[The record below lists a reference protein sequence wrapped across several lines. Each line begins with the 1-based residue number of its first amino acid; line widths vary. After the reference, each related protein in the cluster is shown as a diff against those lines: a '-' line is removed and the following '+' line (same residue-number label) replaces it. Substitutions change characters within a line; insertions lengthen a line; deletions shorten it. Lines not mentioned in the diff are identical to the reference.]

1 MSPVRTGCLC
11 AALVALACAT
21 APPLDPAA
29 EGEAVRQQ
37 LGVLEEG
44 PVPELVAALG
54 ARIAAAVP
62 ATPLRFHVVN
72 LPEIN
77 AFSLPG
83 GNVYVSRGLLA
94 FVRTESEL
102 ANVLAH
108 EAAHVVGRHAHRLE
122 RERQQIRQA
131 LLLRLAAASLRGGPS
146 AVAALELE
154 GAGLVARY
162 TRALEREADLEGQAL
177 AARAGFDPSGMASFL
192 SALDRESTFRRGRPR
207 RPSFLDTHPA
217 APERATDAAMRAAS
231 ADAGAPRADFV
242 DRLDGLVVGE
252 DPAEGVLR
260 KRWFL
265 HPDLDLALELPADW
279 RVANTAAAVIA
290 APPAGGALLSLTLQ
304 ERHGDA
310 RAAAIRF
317 LRSGKPALTL
327 LEQGPLDHA
336 AVPAHRA
343 WARVAGPGEPV
354 YTRLYW
360 FAHAGRIY
368 RLQGVV
374 REDGIDRFAADFEA
388 TARSFRPLAPAERAG
403 FRIRRLRVV
412 TARSGERFEDV
423 LERGRNVERLDQVA
437 LMNGL
442 DVGVVLPVG
451 RRVKVVT
458 EGDYEGAEPER

>member
-1 MSPVRTGCLC
+1 V
-11 AALVALACAT
+11 AFVALACAT
-21 APPLDPAA
+21 APPPDRAA
-29 EGEAVRQQ
+29 ESRAVEQQ
-37 LGVLEEG
+37 LGVLERG
-44 PVPELVAALG
+44 PAPALVAALG
-54 ARIAAAVP
+54 ARIAAATP
-62 ATPLRFHVVN
+62 GAPLRFQVVN

-108 EAAHVVGRHAHRLE
+108 EVAHVVGQHAVRLE

-131 LLLRLAAASLRGGPS
+131 LLLRLAAASLRGGGS

-162 TRALEREADLEGQAL
+162 SRTLEREADREGQGL
-177 AARAGFDPSGMASFL
+177 AARAGFDPAGMASFL
-192 SALDRESTFRRGRPR
+192 AALGRESTFRRGRPR
-207 RPSFLDTHPA
+207 RPTFLDTHPA
-217 APERATDAAMRAAS
+217 APERATDAALRAPGGAGAAS
-231 ADAGAPRADFV
+231 GGVTTAPRADFV
-242 DRLDGLVVGE
+242 DPLDGLVVGE

-260 KRWFL
+260 EGLFL
-265 HPDLDLALELPADW
+265 HPDLDLALRFPADW
-279 RVANTAAAVIA
+279 RIANTATAVIA
-290 APPAGGALLSLTLQ
+290 TPPDGGALVTLELQ

-327 LEQGPLDHA
+327 LEQGPFGGA

-343 WARVAGPGEPV
+343 WARVARQGEPI
-354 YTRLYW
+354 YSRLYW
-360 FAHAGRIY
+360 FAHDDRIY

-374 REDGIDRFAADFEA
+374 DEDGIDRFAPDFEA
-388 TARSFRPLAPAERAG
+388 TAQSFRPLLPTERGG

-412 TARSGERFEDV
+412 TAHAGERFEDA
-423 LERGRNVERLDQVA
+423 LARGRNVERLDVIA

-442 DVGVVLPVG
+442 DVGDVLPAG

-458 EGDYEGAEPER
+458 EADYVGAEPER